1 MAKKAAK
8 TKKPA
13 ASKKRTS
20 KKSTTAQAPRAGN
33 TISSSVLD
41 GAMKDVIRG
50 SFLKS

>member
-13 ASKKRTS
+13 ASKKRT
-20 KKSTTAQAPRAGN
+20 KNKSTTPQPPRVGD
-33 TISSSVLD
+33 TVSSSVLD

-50 SFLKS
+50 SFLKN

>member
-20 KKSTTAQAPRAGN
+20 KKSTTARAPRAGDAVS
-33 TISSSVLD
+33 TSVLD

-50 SFLKS
+50 SFLKN